1 MELRAEVAEQQAH
14 GQQLQD
20 YGQPRTT
27 RFNSNNSRESVKR
40 HEANI
45 ITPELNKLESSL
57 IRQLDSINRRN
68 GNVQASIRGLD
79 WHYQNHLAGDQHN
92 RAARRR
98 RALFPRPAEGDDVA
112 WRVFLA
118 ATNQTTT
125 EERLVVQ
132 RLEDQRAK
140 FAQWVE
146 ELQVEW
152 DTVNSESPLNQY
164 QQEIAALQPQLYST
178 DGYLQARTASQIR
191 ALNIRIEIFRSRLNL
206 VAARTRYYQTRV
218 DNYD

>member
-1 MELRAEVAEQQAH
+1 VEAELAQCRARRAELELRAEVAEQQAH

-132 RLEDQRAK
+132 RLEDQQDSDGSHMLTLT
-140 FAQWVE
+140 AQSRVE
-146 ELQVEW
+146 LFSKMTDDLWKV
-152 DTVNSESPLNQY
+152 
-164 QQEIAALQPQLYST
+164 ALATTLMQL
-178 DGYLQARTASQIR
+178 
-191 ALNIRIEIFRSRLNL
+191 
-206 VAARTRYYQTRV
+206 
-218 DNYD
+218 